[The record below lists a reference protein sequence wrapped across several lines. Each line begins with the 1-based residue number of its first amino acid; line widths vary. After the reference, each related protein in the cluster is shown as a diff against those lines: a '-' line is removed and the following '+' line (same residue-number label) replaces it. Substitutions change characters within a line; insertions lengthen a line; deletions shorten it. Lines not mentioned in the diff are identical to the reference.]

1 MDNVFDSTSSIF
13 DNLNLHVK
21 PMDSSIKNGMDTR
34 RAHRGN
40 GEKEQ
45 KGTNSIQQN
54 SSSVQGQQQ
63 NFQRSGETSKTNNIE
78 GEWSLDH
85 FEIMNE
91 KAENCQVLQIFGDAK
106 SLESALGL
114 GLAKKLVELAEE
126 LPKTSNFKFQI
137 SVDSSTS
144 SESKEFLSK
153 DQKTVT
159 NEPIERDLESIRI
172 DMNNAIKDR
181 DEKIGELIKEIDGFI
196 LKKKKW

>member
-63 NFQRSGETSKTNNIE
+63 NFQRSRETSKTNNIE

-85 FEIMNE
+85 CSNPIRR
-91 KAENCQVLQIFGDAK
+91 
-106 SLESALGL
+106 SLL
-114 GLAKKLVELAEE
+114 LVHDQSK
-126 LPKTSNFKFQI
+126 LPKEERN
-137 SVDSSTS
+137 
-144 SESKEFLSK
+144 KEKSRKLSK
-153 DQKTVT
+153 T
-159 NEPIERDLESIRI
+159 S
-172 DMNNAIKDR
+172 
-181 DEKIGELIKEIDGFI
+181 G
-196 LKKKKW
+196 